1 MKLVVPVDQFYE
13 PQQVARLR
21 SNWIL
26 LAMMLLDVVSRGRS
40 RSGRAAPTHSLSLA
54 VAALMLGGCQGALS
68 TATGPSRSA
77 VVQAAGAGSVPGM
90 QVVPVTAA
98 VAQALLER
106 QSPVSLATTLG
117 DAQPVGTVIGVGD
130 AIEIT
135 IWEAPPAVL
144 FAPGVVDSRIGSTL
158 QATRPGVLPENV
170 VGPSGTV
177 TVPFAGQVPA
187 AGRTLRQ
194 IEQTIVT
201 RLRGKA
207 NQPQAIVRLARNAT
221 ANVSIVGDVANPGRV
236 ALTPKGERL
245 LDALAAAGG
254 TRQPIDRMTIQVSRG
269 DTSVTVPLQAVVRDP
284 RQNIILQRDDVVT
297 ALYQPNSFT
306 VLGAAG
312 KNEEVRFEGTG
323 LSLSQ
328 ALGRIGGLQDMR
340 ADPRGV
346 FVFRWESPEQ
356 VRAVSPAAAVVPTT
370 TRVPVVYQVDLKAP
384 QTYFAAQS
392 FPMRDGDI
400 LFISNSPSADFQR
413 FVNLIASSVLP
424 AVSVTNSVGL

>member
-1 MKLVVPVDQFYE
+1 MTLVPLSSGGCH
-13 PQQVARLR
+13 RLGR
-21 SNWIL
+21 SFLLSASTILAATL
-26 LAMMLLDVVSRGRS
+26 LA
-40 RSGRAAPTHSLSLA
+40 
-54 VAALMLGGCQGALS
+54 GCQGALS
-68 TATGPSRSA
+68 TATGPSRGA
-77 VVQAAGAGSVPGM
+77 VLRTAGVGSFPGM

-98 VAQALLER
+98 VAQAMTARE
-106 QSPVSLATTLG
+106 PAASLAATLG
-117 DAQPVGTVIGVGD
+117 DAQPVGTVVGVGD
-130 AIEIT
+130 SVEVT

-144 FAPGVVDSRIGSTL
+144 FAAGAMDTRIGSSP
-158 QATRPGVLPENV
+158 QGSRPGNLPELV
-170 VGPSGTV
+170 VGQSGTI
-177 TVPFAGQVPA
+177 TIPFAGQVPA

-194 IEQTIVT
+194 IEQSIVA

-236 ALTPKGERL
+236 PLTPKGERL
-245 LDALAAAGG
+245 LDAIAAAGG
-254 TRQPIDRMTIQVSRG
+254 TRQPIDRMTVQVSRG
-269 DTSVTVPLQAVVRDP
+269 ETTVTVPLQAVARDP
-284 RQNIILQRDDVVT
+284 RQNIVLQRDDVVT

-346 FVFRWESPEQ
+346 FLFRWETPEQ
-356 VRAVSPAAAVVPTT
+356 VRAVSPTAAVPPAAE
-370 TRVPVVYQVDLKAP
+370 RIPVVYQVDLKAP
-384 QTYFAAQS
+384 QTYFAAQA
-392 FPMRDGDI
+392 FPMRNGDV

-413 FVNLIASSVLP
+413 FVNLLASSVLP
-424 AVSVTNSVGL
+424 AVSVTNSVRL